1 MKPLHHLLIIS
12 IRNSLIVIVAFTLYE
27 RIEKIKTEW
36 SMKYPDSKN
45 LHVHIGRLYHLISI
59 FIAEFVIGFI
69 VYCMFNI
76 MY

>member
-27 RIEKIKTEW
+27 RIETLKEEW
-36 SMKYPDSKN
+36 GTKSPHNKN